1 MYAVFMP
8 SFVSNLLILT
18 LVCKCIQAIL
28 QCFNVLLINKIHNQ
42 VQLNVMFCITETISA
57 FKFYI
62 LLETAVKQ
70 CI

>member
-1 MYAVFMP
+1 
-8 SFVSNLLILT
+8 
-18 LVCKCIQAIL
+18 
-28 QCFNVLLINKIHNQ
+28 
-42 VQLNVMFCITETISA
+42 MFCITETISA